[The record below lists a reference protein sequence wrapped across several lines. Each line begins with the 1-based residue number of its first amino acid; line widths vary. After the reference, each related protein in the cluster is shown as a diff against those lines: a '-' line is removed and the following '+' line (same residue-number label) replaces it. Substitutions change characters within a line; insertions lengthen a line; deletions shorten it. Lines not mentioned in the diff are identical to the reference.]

1 MAVYTTTSYEITNP
15 GSLTL
20 SLDPV
25 NYPQKILIYPSAI
38 PNLLNANITVS
49 FSSPPPTGSEL
60 NVYVSPGF
68 DLNGHNFDIC
78 GFGIPQ
84 DYLTNSG
91 YYIKLNYVDD
101 IGGFVPTTGP
111 LVISTYLPKSIS
123 GSTLFNRTVQLSS
136 IVSGTAADI
145 IVCDGTGNPS
155 YVALSGDATIDD
167 TGSLTISAGA
177 IDNSK
182 ISASAAIALSKLAP
196 LTASKPVVTNG
207 SGVLTTAS
215 QITAAQGGTGQD
227 TSSSTGFAK
236 VSSGTWSVDS
246 IAVDRDLNVSFEAGE
261 TGDFKIK
268 MGFDGTLTDIYAFAT
283 KVIAG
288 TDNGTITPKN
298 NAGTTMTS
306 GTITFT
312 AGDPR
317 GTAYTS
323 TPSANNT
330 FVTGDILTFTTAKT
344 TSGGKV
350 HLSLK
355 FTRTS

>member
-1 MAVYTTTSYEITNP
+1 MAVYATTSYEITNP

-49 FSSPPPTGSEL
+49 FSSPPPNGSEL

-91 YYIKLNYVDD
+91 YYIKFNYVDD

-123 GSTLFNRTVQLSS
+123 GSTLFNGTVQLSS

-145 IVCDGTGNPS
+145 IVCDGTGDPS
-155 YVALSGDATIDD
+155 YVALSGDATINN
-167 TGSLTISAGA
+167 TGVLTIAAGA

-182 ISASAAIALSKLAP
+182 VSASAAIALSKLAA
-196 LTASKPVVTNG
+196 LTPSKPVVTNG

-236 VSSGTWSVDS
+236 VSGGTWSVG
-246 IAVDRDLNVSFEAGE
+246 AVADTVQLQVSFESGY

-268 MGFDGTLTDIYAFAT
+268 MPYAGTVTEIYAYAT
-283 KVIAG
+283 KAIG
-288 TDNGTITPKN
+288 STDNGTITPKN

-312 AGDPR
+312 ASDAR

-330 FVTGDILTFTTAKT
+330 FIAGDILTFTTAKT
-344 TSGGKV
+344 TSGGV
-350 HLSLK
+350 VQLSISV
-355 FTRTS
+355 TRTS